1 MCYAEDCCRFK
12 VKLTPG
18 TGKRG
23 KAAKTSVIMF
33 MRDRSATQREK
44 DLLRAV
50 RDEQLARNIPG
61 KVKLS
66 APRLQAYKK

>member
-1 MCYAEDCCRFK
+1 MPFCCRFK

-18 TGKRG
+18 TGRRG
-23 KAAKTSVIMF
+23 KAAKTAVSMF
-33 MRDRSATQREK
+33 LKDRTATQREK

-50 RDEQLARNIPG
+50 RDEQLARNLPG

-66 APRLQAYKK
+66 APKLQILKK